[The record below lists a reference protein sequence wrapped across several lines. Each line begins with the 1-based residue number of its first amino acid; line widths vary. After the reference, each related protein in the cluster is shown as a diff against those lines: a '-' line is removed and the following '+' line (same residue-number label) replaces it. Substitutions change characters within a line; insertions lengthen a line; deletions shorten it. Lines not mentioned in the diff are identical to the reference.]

1 MDTLKRWITK
11 TNLELLKAEVQCAVS
26 VWFAPD
32 VHIETHWIL
41 YSNTQNALKII
52 LKYPKRTE
60 NYTRIPKTNTR
71 NTKMILKYLKHWKL
85 FSTQN
90 TLNVILNN
98 NLSVY
103 LIAQFLQCN
112 ATGITQQL
120 NCTWCRKAQRP
131 TKLVSDFHVFLQLAK
146 LYLYYYSN
154 YICKSVLGT
163 KGRKGQPS
171 WSVIFMYF
179 YN

>member
-1 MDTLKRWITK
+1 MPSPKICPKFARNCANGQKSGKINLYCRTSCHTFGYLKKMNHKNKLRAPQGRSSMCSISLICTWRSYWNTL
-11 TNLELLKAEVQCAVS
+11 N
-26 VWFAPD
+26 
-32 VHIETHWIL
+32 
-41 YSNTQNALKII
+41 II
-52 LKYPKRTE
+52 LKYPKCTE

-120 NCTWCRKAQRP
+120 NCTWCRKAQRS
-131 TKLVSDFHVFLQLAK
+131 TKLVVAFHVFL
-146 LYLYYYSN
+146 
-154 YICKSVLGT
+154 
-163 KGRKGQPS
+163 
-171 WSVIFMYF
+171 WF
-179 YN
+179 